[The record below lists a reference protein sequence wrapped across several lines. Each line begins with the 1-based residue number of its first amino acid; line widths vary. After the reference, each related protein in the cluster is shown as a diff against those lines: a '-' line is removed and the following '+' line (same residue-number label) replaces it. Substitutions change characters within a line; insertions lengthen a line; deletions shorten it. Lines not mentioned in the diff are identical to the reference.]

1 MTLTSADPSWVI
13 LFADQTSTLAIPATS
28 TLTATIVL
36 VGGGGGGGSGVGNN
50 GGGGG
55 GAGQV
60 VVTTVDL
67 TPGASYTYTAGAGGG
82 VGANGGSATFAATAG
97 TTKFTTITAL
107 GGTGGGSNGV
117 GGVGNG
123 TPGLSLLDGGNG
135 ISLTIGG
142 QSLIVGAGGGA
153 GTSGTVA
160 GIGGATRAI
169 VNINSSAGAG
179 GVNGVAGSN
188 ATGVA
193 GSGGG
198 GAGAGNATGGTGQ
211 VSGIYIIY
219 RRAPI
224 PALYIVTAV
233 GSTVNSPLNAG
244 WTAISPGAYISNTGT
259 RQVTPNLP
267 AVATAAPYVTFNPS
281 TQLFVLNLDSYGF
294 GGTIA
299 TNVDDGYGGFIDD
312 SINAQNYG
320 QLEINTSLNDQARD
334 SWGLT
339 GAAPIN
345 AVPYTVARHP
355 FRAYDEKLSVEVDDY
370 FHQLFGNWP
379 ASRLLYLDPITQITT
394 AYVRYNPQANAAGL
408 AVSQPLPY
416 VTPTIATTSYLPY
429 GRVAGNTPYIYTF
442 PQDYPSVGLL
452 WNPVDTLVVVAGEI
466 PILSDEVSP
475 TYFLGDVFTDRG
487 SSNGDTLKILG
498 EYVVKATNQVGQEYR
513 NEIVFEPQAIVRCSL
528 QSGTVFKTFDYQ
540 IMMRMKNSNALRPL
554 TISNG
559 GSVFMRFQFE
569 IKAGI

>member
-1 MTLTSADPSWVI
+1 LNS
-13 LFADQTSTLAIPATS
+13 
-28 TLTATIVL
+28 
-36 VGGGGGGGSGVGNN
+36 
-50 GGGGG
+50 
-55 GAGQV
+55 
-60 VVTTVDL
+60 
-67 TPGASYTYTAGAGGG
+67 
-82 VGANGGSATFAATAG
+82 TAG
-97 TTKFTTITAL
+97 TGGSIGAA
-107 GGTGGGSNGV
+107 GTGPS
-117 GGVGNG
+117 
-123 TPGLSLLDGGNG
+123 
-135 ISLTIGG
+135 
-142 QSLIVGAGGGA
+142 GGG
-153 GTSGTVA
+153 
-160 GIGGATRAI
+160 IF
-169 VNINSSAGAG
+169 
-179 GVNGVAGSN
+179 
-188 ATGVA
+188 

-198 GAGAGNATGGTGQ
+198 GAGAGSAIAGAGADGA
-211 VSGIYIIY
+211 IYIIY

-224 PALYIVTAV
+224 PTVYTVTAA
-233 GSTVNSPLNAG
+233 GSTVNDPSSGGWAATAAG
-244 WTAISPGAYISNTGT
+244 TYVSSAGT
-259 RQVTPNLP
+259 LQIAPNLP

-294 GGTIA
+294 GGTSA

-339 GAAPIN
+339 GTAPIN
-345 AVPYTVARHP
+345 AAPYTVARHP
-355 FRAYDEKLSVEVDDY
+355 SRAYDEKLSVEVDDY

-379 ASRLLYLDPITQITT
+379 ALRLLYLDPITQITT

-487 SSNGDTLKILG
+487 SSNGNTLKILG

-540 IMMRMKNSNALRPL
+540 IMMRMKNSNALRPM